1 MNKRELLDRAAA
13 TAEERM
19 TLARVLDKYEQCQR
33 GRFVTHTDFLTP
45 QEQSAAEDILRS
57 LGEREVFFFGGY
69 EGAERKALFFLPEW
83 MEELPEE
90 LPFAFLRASFYT
102 ANALSHR
109 DFLGSLMGLGLTR
122 EKIGDILVT
131 EKSADIVVMESVA
144 DFLCANFTSAGRT
157 ALKVEPITAKVLH
170 IPQAKVRRI
179 RATVMSLRLDSIAA
193 EGFGMSRSKAADLIN
208 SGKVQLNHRIS
219 QRTDAAVEEGSVISA
234 RGLGKFTVT
243 KIEGVSKKGRT
254 FVELERYL

>member
-1 MNKRELLDRAAA
+1 MNKRELLDRAAS

-33 GRFVTHTDFLTP
+33 GGFMTHTDFLTA
-45 QEQSAAEDILRS
+45 QEQSAAEDLLRS
-57 LGEREVFFFGGY
+57 VGEWESHFWGGY
-69 EGAERKALFFLPEW
+69 EGAERKVMFFLPEW
-83 MEELPEE
+83 QEEIGDE
-90 LPFAFLRASFYT
+90 LPFGFLRASFYT

-131 EKSADIVVMESVA
+131 EKSADIAVMDSVA
-144 DFLCANFTSAGRT
+144 AFLMDNWTAAGRT
-157 ALKVEPITAKVLH
+157 ALKVERISPHVLH
-170 IPQAKVRRI
+170 IPQTKVRRI

-208 SGKVQLNHRIS
+208 DGKVHLNHRLC
-219 QRTDAAVEEGSVISA
+219 QRTDAAVEAGSVISA

-243 KIEGVSKKGRT
+243 NIEGVSKKGRT

>member
-1 MNKRELLDRAAA
+1 MNKRELLDRAAS
-13 TAEERM
+13 TGEERM
-19 TLARVLDKYEQCQR
+19 TLARVLDKYEQCRR
-33 GRFVTHTDFLTP
+33 GGFMTHTDFLTP
-45 QEQSAAEDILRS
+45 QEQSAAEDLLRS
-57 LGEREVFFFGGY
+57 MGEEDLLFFGGY

-83 MEELPEE
+83 QEELGEG
-90 LPFAFLRASFYT
+90 LPFGFLRASFYT

-109 DFLGSLMGLGLTR
+109 DFLGSLMGLGLAR

-131 EKSADIVVMESVA
+131 EKSADLVVMESVA
-144 DFLCANFTSAGRT
+144 PFLRDNWSAAGRT
-157 ALKVEPITAKVLH
+157 ALQVERISAGVLH
-170 IPQAKVRRI
+170 IPQVKVRRI

-193 EGFGMSRSKAADLIN
+193 EGFGMSRSKASDLIRG
-208 SGKVQLNHRIS
+208 GKVQLDHRLT

>member
-1 MNKRELLDRAAA
+1 
-13 TAEERM
+13 
-19 TLARVLDKYEQCQR
+19 
-33 GRFVTHTDFLTP
+33 
-45 QEQSAAEDILRS
+45 
-57 LGEREVFFFGGY
+57 
-69 EGAERKALFFLPEW
+69 
-83 MEELPEE
+83 
-90 LPFAFLRASFYT
+90 
-102 ANALSHR
+102 
-109 DFLGSLMGLGLTR
+109 MGLGLTR

-144 DFLCANFTSAGRT
+144 AFLADNFTSAGRT
-157 ALKVEPITAKVLH
+157 ALKVEKISPKVLH

-208 SGKVQLNHRIS
+208 GGKVQLNHRFC

-254 FVELERYL
+254 FVEMERYI